1 MRVWTSSESMVDVHE
16 RLRSASREVERELN
30 AAVGSESYGTGVI
43 EWALIY
49 IIMDQVDPNFPEVRR
64 YKKRKQEVEFR
75 LKVDHQAFKEAGAL
89 AQRKLLSETILRSID
104 LSRELKISDFDAE
117 RFKKD
122 VVQALKKNEW
132 V

>member
-1 MRVWTSSESMVDVHE
+1 MRVWTSSESMADVYE
-16 RLRSASREVERELN
+16 PLRLASREVERELN

-64 YKKRKQEVEFR
+64 YKKRKREVEFR
-75 LKVDHQAFKEAGAL
+75 LKVDHQAFKEADVL
-89 AQRKLLSETILRSID
+89 AQRKLLSETVLRSIK
-104 LSRELKISDFDAE
+104 LSGELKIADFDVE
-117 RFKKD
+117 RFKRD

-132 V
+132 A